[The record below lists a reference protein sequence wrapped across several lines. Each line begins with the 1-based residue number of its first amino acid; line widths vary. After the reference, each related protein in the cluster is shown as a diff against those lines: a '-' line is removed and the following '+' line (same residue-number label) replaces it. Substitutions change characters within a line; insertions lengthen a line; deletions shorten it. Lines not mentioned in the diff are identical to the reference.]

1 MLNLIEIFGMFSG
14 TVSLVIFV
22 IVIFLEIFNIKT
34 FKELLGYICVGV
46 FSFLLWFVSVTYV
59 SNERLDIA
67 YLAYRSYDDHLIS
80 ESEYEV
86 LSGIGLSEE
95 LYRELNTDD
104 VSDRALRDYETLVND
119 SIKDFDDSD
128 GHLVFKLEVLRL
140 EKDVLWD
147 ALDDWEISD
156 QEESLAFFAHD
167 VLKGPG
173 VVIGDSLGV
182 SDVARLRGE
191 LSLRYR
197 WFNEEELRDDSVRLK
212 GIEERDRVL
221 KLVD

>member
-14 TVSLVIFV
+14 IISLVIFV

-59 SNERLDIA
+59 SNERLDIS
-67 YLAYRSYDDHLIS
+67 YLAYRSYDDGVIS
-80 ESEYEV
+80 EFEYEE
-86 LSGIGLSEE
+86 LSGIGLSED

-119 SIKDFDDSD
+119 SIKEFDDSD

-147 ALDDWEISD
+147 ALDDGEISD
-156 QEESLAFFAHD
+156 KEESLAFFAHD

>member
-67 YLAYRSYDDHLIS
+67 YLAYRSYDDGVIS
-80 ESEYEV
+80 ESEYEL
-86 LSGIGLSEE
+86 LSGIGLSEA

-119 SIKDFDDSD
+119 SIKEFDDSD

-140 EKDVLWD
+140 EKDVFWD
-147 ALDDWEISD
+147 ALDDGEISD